1 MHFQLPTLALGLLA
15 TLITAAPADL
25 EARQSQGGYFAAV
38 GYKYSGGGCTDQTVT
53 YADPIFGYGGY
64 CQPLNRFPD
73 ASTPPITSY
82 KLATLTEGCTG
93 ESLFLCEILRGLGGT
108 E

>member
-1 MHFQLPTLALGLLA
+1 MHFQPPALALGFLA
-15 TLITAAPADL
+15 TLSTAAPADL
-25 EARQSQGGYFAAV
+25 EARQGYFAAV
-38 GYKYSGGGCTDQTVT
+38 GYKYTGGGCTDQTVT

-82 KLATLTEGCTG
+82 KLATLAEGCTG
-93 ESLFLCEILRGLGGT
+93 ESLFLCGILR
-108 E
+108 